1 MQTAAPMSS
10 PCTMGYRAACRPP
23 TTRPGGGRHSRS
35 SRRSSRRARRRL
47 NLARLSRFA
56 AALLLGMVSGALFL
70 GVGGRLAMHG
80 FALASAQSAGFT
92 LLGGLILSGATLYL
106 ARRLSQPPPVGEAR
120 VLTLV
125 LAVVS
130 VGVLVI
136 AVGML
141 RPRVPERRSE
151 QNPEAYWTDASR
163 AAAIVLWTAIEGA
176 GLVGAV
182 GYFLTAAAA

>member
-1 MQTAAPMSS
+1 MVHTA
-10 PCTMGYRAACRPP
+10 
-23 TTRPGGGRHSRS
+23 
-35 SRRSSRRARRRL
+35 
-47 NLARLSRFA
+47 
-56 AALLLGMVSGALFL
+56 
-70 GVGGRLAMHG
+70 
-80 FALASAQSAGFT
+80 

-106 ARRLSQPPPVGEAR
+106 ARRLSQPPPPPVGEAR

-151 QNPEAYWTDASR
+151 QNPEAYWTDASSR
-163 AAAIVLWTAIEGA
+163 AAAIVLWAAIEGA

-182 GYFLTAAAA
+182 GYFLTAAAAPTVAYALALAALVLFRPGRLEGDGET

>member
-1 MQTAAPMSS
+1 MNQGPPLANAPRVVRILHTA
-10 PCTMGYRAACRPP
+10 
-23 TTRPGGGRHSRS
+23 
-35 SRRSSRRARRRL
+35 
-47 NLARLSRFA
+47 
-56 AALLLGMVSGALFL
+56 
-70 GVGGRLAMHG
+70 
-80 FALASAQSAGFT
+80 

-182 GYFLTAAAA
+182 GYFLTAAAAPTVAYALALAALVLFRPGRLEGDGET

>member
-1 MQTAAPMSS
+1 MNQGPPLANAPRVVRILHTA
-10 PCTMGYRAACRPP
+10 
-23 TTRPGGGRHSRS
+23 
-35 SRRSSRRARRRL
+35 
-47 NLARLSRFA
+47 
-56 AALLLGMVSGALFL
+56 
-70 GVGGRLAMHG
+70 
-80 FALASAQSAGFT
+80 

-151 QNPEAYWTDASR
+151 QNPEAYWTDASSR
-163 AAAIVLWTAIEGA
+163 AAAIVFWAAIEGA

-182 GYFLTAAAA
+182 GYFLTAAAAPMVAYALALAALVLFRPGRLEGDGET

>member
-1 MQTAAPMSS
+1 MNQGPPLANAPRVVRILHTA
-10 PCTMGYRAACRPP
+10 
-23 TTRPGGGRHSRS
+23 
-35 SRRSSRRARRRL
+35 
-47 NLARLSRFA
+47 
-56 AALLLGMVSGALFL
+56 
-70 GVGGRLAMHG
+70 
-80 FALASAQSAGFT
+80 

-163 AAAIVLWTAIEGA
+163 AAAIVLWAAIEGA

-182 GYFLTAAAA
+182 GYFLTAAAAPWWRTPLRWPRWYYSGRDASKGTEEPNDRRNLTGAAG

>member
-1 MQTAAPMSS
+1 MNQGPPLANAPRVVRILHTA
-10 PCTMGYRAACRPP
+10 
-23 TTRPGGGRHSRS
+23 
-35 SRRSSRRARRRL
+35 
-47 NLARLSRFA
+47 
-56 AALLLGMVSGALFL
+56 
-70 GVGGRLAMHG
+70 
-80 FALASAQSAGFT
+80 

-163 AAAIVLWTAIEGA
+163 AAAIVLWAAIEGA

-182 GYFLTAAAA
+182 GYFLTAAAAPMVAYALALAALVLFRPGRLEGDGET

>member
-1 MQTAAPMSS
+1 MNQGPPLANAPRVVRILHTA
-10 PCTMGYRAACRPP
+10 
-23 TTRPGGGRHSRS
+23 
-35 SRRSSRRARRRL
+35 
-47 NLARLSRFA
+47 
-56 AALLLGMVSGALFL
+56 
-70 GVGGRLAMHG
+70 
-80 FALASAQSAGFT
+80 

-151 QNPEAYWTDASR
+151 QNPEAYWTDASSR
-163 AAAIVLWTAIEGA
+163 AAAIVFWAAIEGA

-182 GYFLTAAAA
+182 GYFLTAAAAPMVAYALALAALVLFRPAPL

>member
-1 MQTAAPMSS
+1 MNQGPPLANAPRVVRILHTA
-10 PCTMGYRAACRPP
+10 
-23 TTRPGGGRHSRS
+23 
-35 SRRSSRRARRRL
+35 
-47 NLARLSRFA
+47 
-56 AALLLGMVSGALFL
+56 
-70 GVGGRLAMHG
+70 
-80 FALASAQSAGFT
+80 

-151 QNPEAYWTDASR
+151 QNPTPAGPPLSCSGPRSRGQVWSVPSVISSPQQPPPRWRTPLRWPRWYFSGRDASKGTER
-163 AAAIVLWTAIEGA
+163 PNDRRNLTGAAG
-176 GLVGAV
+176 
-182 GYFLTAAAA
+182 

>member
-1 MQTAAPMSS
+1 MNQGPPLANAPRVVRILHTA
-10 PCTMGYRAACRPP
+10 
-23 TTRPGGGRHSRS
+23 
-35 SRRSSRRARRRL
+35 
-47 NLARLSRFA
+47 
-56 AALLLGMVSGALFL
+56 
-70 GVGGRLAMHG
+70 
-80 FALASAQSAGFT
+80 

-163 AAAIVLWTAIEGA
+163 AAAIVLWAAIEGA

-182 GYFLTAAAA
+182 GYFLTAAAAPTVAYALALAALVLFRPARLEGDGTA

>member
-1 MQTAAPMSS
+1 MNQGPPLANAPRVVRILHTA
-10 PCTMGYRAACRPP
+10 
-23 TTRPGGGRHSRS
+23 
-35 SRRSSRRARRRL
+35 
-47 NLARLSRFA
+47 
-56 AALLLGMVSGALFL
+56 
-70 GVGGRLAMHG
+70 
-80 FALASAQSAGFT
+80 
-92 LLGGLILSGATLYL
+92 LLGGLTLCGATLYL
-106 ARRLSQPPPVGEAR
+106 VRRLSQPPPVGEAR

-182 GYFLTAAAA
+182 GYFLTAAAAPTVAYALALAALVLFRPGRLEGDGET

>member
-1 MQTAAPMSS
+1 MNQGPPLANAPRVVRILHTA
-10 PCTMGYRAACRPP
+10 
-23 TTRPGGGRHSRS
+23 
-35 SRRSSRRARRRL
+35 
-47 NLARLSRFA
+47 
-56 AALLLGMVSGALFL
+56 
-70 GVGGRLAMHG
+70 
-80 FALASAQSAGFT
+80 

-163 AAAIVLWTAIEGA
+163 AAAIVLWAAIEGA

-182 GYFLTAAAA
+182 GYFLTAAAAPTVAYALALAALVLFRPGRLEGDGET

>member
-1 MQTAAPMSS
+1 MNQGPPLANAPRVVRILHTA
-10 PCTMGYRAACRPP
+10 
-23 TTRPGGGRHSRS
+23 
-35 SRRSSRRARRRL
+35 
-47 NLARLSRFA
+47 
-56 AALLLGMVSGALFL
+56 
-70 GVGGRLAMHG
+70 
-80 FALASAQSAGFT
+80 

-151 QNPEAYWTDASR
+151 QNPEAYWTDASSR
-163 AAAIVLWTAIEGA
+163 AAAIVFWAAIEGA

-182 GYFLTAAAA
+182 GYFLTAAAAPMVAYALALAALVLFRPARLEGDGTA

>member
-1 MQTAAPMSS
+1 MNQGPPLANAPRVVRILHTA
-10 PCTMGYRAACRPP
+10 
-23 TTRPGGGRHSRS
+23 
-35 SRRSSRRARRRL
+35 
-47 NLARLSRFA
+47 
-56 AALLLGMVSGALFL
+56 
-70 GVGGRLAMHG
+70 
-80 FALASAQSAGFT
+80 

-163 AAAIVLWTAIEGA
+163 AAAIVLWAAIEGA

-182 GYFLTAAAA
+182 GYFLTAAAAPWWRTPLRWPRWYFSGRDASKGTERPNDRRNLTGAAG

>member
-1 MQTAAPMSS
+1 MNQGPPLANAPRVVRILHTA
-10 PCTMGYRAACRPP
+10 
-23 TTRPGGGRHSRS
+23 
-35 SRRSSRRARRRL
+35 
-47 NLARLSRFA
+47 
-56 AALLLGMVSGALFL
+56 
-70 GVGGRLAMHG
+70 
-80 FALASAQSAGFT
+80 
-92 LLGGLILSGATLYL
+92 LLGGLTLCGATLYL
-106 ARRLSQPPPVGEAR
+106 VRRLSQPPPPPVGEAR

-125 LAVVS
+125 LVVVS

-163 AAAIVLWTAIEGA
+163 AAAIVLWAAIEGA

-182 GYFLTAAAA
+182 GYFLTAAAAPTVAYALALAALVLFRPGRLEGDGET

>member
-1 MQTAAPMSS
+1 MNQGPPLANAPRVVRILHTA
-10 PCTMGYRAACRPP
+10 
-23 TTRPGGGRHSRS
+23 
-35 SRRSSRRARRRL
+35 
-47 NLARLSRFA
+47 
-56 AALLLGMVSGALFL
+56 
-70 GVGGRLAMHG
+70 
-80 FALASAQSAGFT
+80 
-92 LLGGLILSGATLYL
+92 LLGGLTLSGATLYL
-106 ARRLSQPPPVGEAR
+106 VRRLTQPPPPPVGEAR

-151 QNPEAYWTDASR
+151 QNPEAYWTDASSR
-163 AAAIVLWTAIEGA
+163 AAAIVFWAAIEGA

-182 GYFLTAAAA
+182 GYFLTAAAAPMVAYALALAALVLFRPARLEGDGTA

>member
-1 MQTAAPMSS
+1 MNQGPPLANAPRVVRILHTA
-10 PCTMGYRAACRPP
+10 
-23 TTRPGGGRHSRS
+23 
-35 SRRSSRRARRRL
+35 
-47 NLARLSRFA
+47 
-56 AALLLGMVSGALFL
+56 
-70 GVGGRLAMHG
+70 
-80 FALASAQSAGFT
+80 

-182 GYFLTAAAA
+182 GYFLTAAATPMVAYALALAALVLFRPGRLEGDGET